1 MVERWKE
8 WGVWVQGAALQ
19 AEAPAGTALTI
30 YRREGTKP
38 KVVWLKATTVV
49 YFAPDSAI
57 WAGLHGTCKS
67 LLGIWSAEVT
77 HGEGSLGS
85 LAQGQLQVAVIK
97 QCIFMFVYI
106 SFHRVVG
113 GGGEMRDIWMV
124 SNCLRVLFSDFNS
137 TFVYTL
143 CSNWL
148 NELHLQMFYTFVM
161 YYFLNLF
168 GVSRLYESNCFFGFS
183 QLPKH

>member
-1 MVERWKE
+1 MLSHHCHYGKNRKEKGQRGQGESWFCKVVRSRLECVSTMMVERWKE

-38 KVVWLKATTVV
+38 KVVWLKAATVV

-113 GGGEMRDIWMV
+113 GGRRDEGYM
-124 SNCLRVLFSDFNS
+124 DG
-137 TFVYTL
+137 
-143 CSNWL
+143 
-148 NELHLQMFYTFVM
+148 Q
-161 YYFLNLF
+161 
-168 GVSRLYESNCFFGFS
+168 
-183 QLPKH
+183 

>member
-1 MVERWKE
+1 M
-8 WGVWVQGAALQ
+8 
-19 AEAPAGTALTI
+19 
-30 YRREGTKP
+30 
-38 KVVWLKATTVV
+38 
-49 YFAPDSAI
+49 
-57 WAGLHGTCKS
+57 
-67 LLGIWSAEVT
+67 T

-143 CSNWL
+143 CSN
-148 NELHLQMFYTFVM
+148 
-161 YYFLNLF
+161 
-168 GVSRLYESNCFFGFS
+168 
-183 QLPKH
+183 